1 MLAFGADINLVN
13 LHHHTPLDIATF
25 LWLTYERQ
33 TKIRTSTNNLE
44 VFNEKTSFPDVSA
57 SPIPSPLLQRA
68 GINIVSQTDSS
79 SSWVYVD
86 ELLESSSSGES
97 VQDKDEK
104 NLEDSR
110 EFTSSVMPIRS
121 ADVASEILNDNN
133 DLSYTIQFKC
143 VKMILDLL
151 YSVHAHSGK
160 SLKLQFCNKVPLLS
174 SLSDSE
180 EFQSKINEK
189 INPFLES
196 QDIERSV
203 RISDF
208 IDGRTMFN
216 LYEEL
221 EYNINL
227 RFESQNSLS
236 CNTDEAIA
244 LAMQQKELIDF
255 KKTGKI
261 GIGFEVNGGSRLL
274 FLDGG
279 GMKGLVLIEVMR
291 QIEAATGRKITE
303 LFDWIVGSSIGGIL
317 ALGLVYGMFRMCNHS
332 LLPTL
337 FFTLDMKSALWH

>member
-1 MLAFGADINLVN
+1 M
-13 LHHHTPLDIATF
+13 
-25 LWLTYERQ
+25 
-33 TKIRTSTNNLE
+33 
-44 VFNEKTSFPDVSA
+44 
-57 SPIPSPLLQRA
+57 
-68 GINIVSQTDSS
+68 
-79 SSWVYVD
+79 D